1 MVDFQSRDT
10 RRGIDDAEDDE
21 TAEPDP
27 TAETTAHVEETAG
40 FAVVSVAREPSIEDD
55 PVGDAAV
62 TAIESAGEQVATQE
76 AISPS
81 YDGVQRTVGS
91 LADRED
97 VAVVVTVGGTGI
109 EPDDVTVD
117 AIDQLLDK
125 DLPGFGELFRMA
137 GYEDVGAAVIGTR
150 AMAGVFEGV
159 PVFCLPGEVDAVRR
173 GMQDLVLEQAI
184 QLARLARTDGDEA

>member
-10 RRGIDDAEDDE
+10 RRGFDDPEDDDPVE
-21 TAEPDP
+21 P
-27 TAETTAHVEETAG
+27 TAQTAGHDDRTAG
-40 FAVVSVAREPSIEDD
+40 FAVVSVASEPSIETD
-55 PVGDAAV
+55 PAGDAAV
-62 TAIESAGEQVATQE
+62 AAIESAEKQVATRE
-76 AISPS
+76 AIGPS

-91 LADRED
+91 LADRQD

-117 AIDQLLDK
+117 AIGPLLEK

-137 GYEDVGAAVIGTR
+137 GFEDVGAAVIGTR

-159 PVFCLPGEVDAVRR
+159 PVFCLPGEADAVQRA
-173 GMQDLVLEQAI
+173 MQELVLDQAL
-184 QLARLARTDGDEA
+184 QLAVLARSDGDQS